1 MKKKI
6 FLTVALL
13 GIAVSLLVFA
23 AGLLAVSMSSKNTV
37 RDRLT
42 AETKLACALIR
53 DRDDVE
59 LLKKFDGSN
68 VYRITVIDETGDVLL
83 ETDVREQMENHLSRE
98 EVAAAMKDCPK
109 VVERYS
115 SSAHKKMFY
124 YAEKITLSD
133 GETIVVRLSL
143 PTGIVGG
150 YVELILPVFVVLL
163 LIVIGMSF
171 ESSGRIAS
179 SVTKKFEC
187 VSESVK
193 SLSDGDYKPIEA
205 DSRDPELYSVMCGIN
220 GLNADIARH
229 LEREESDRRKFEIVL
244 ENMDRGVAALDKD
257 DNVVFAN
264 KSAATL
270 LGGAIR
276 KGENAVYLVGDA
288 SVYEKIIKNS
298 GKNAAFECEILGKEL
313 LVAMKSID
321 DELLKKEI
329 STIIMISDV
338 TAEKSAARQKS
349 EFFANA
355 SHELKTPVTAIMG
368 LSELLLQKDD
378 LGESVRKKIA
388 TVYSESVR
396 MSELIADM
404 LRLSDV
410 ERGDKPQ
417 ISAAVDLRKI
427 ADDVVS
433 VLSVKAAQKHVSLFA
448 EGTAFAKIDKTDAR
462 ELIENLASNAINYNK
477 ENGEAKIMLSEE
489 DGKAAIAVSDTG
501 IGIEQQHIPHLCER
515 FYRVDKSRSRGSG
528 GTGLGLAIVKHICMR
543 YGATL
548 KIESTFGQG
557 TTVTITFPEAS
568 EQ

>member
-68 VYRITVIDETGDVLL
+68 VYRITVIGETGDVLL

-163 LIVIGMSF
+163 LIVIGLSF

-270 LGGAIR
+270 LGGTIR

-288 SVYEKIIKNS
+288 SVYEKIIKSS

-433 VLSVKAAQKHVSLFA
+433 VLSVKAEQKHVSLFA
-448 EGTAFAKIDKTDAR
+448 KGTAFAKIDKTDAR

-501 IGIEQQHIPHLCER
+501 IGIEQQHISHLCER

-528 GTGLGLAIVKHICMR
+528 GTGLGLAIVKHIWMR

>member
-68 VYRITVIDETGDVLL
+68 VYRITVIGETGDVLL

-163 LIVIGMSF
+163 LIVIGLSF

-417 ISAAVDLRKI
+417 ISTDVDLRKI

-433 VLSVKAAQKHVSLFA
+433 VLSVKAEQKHVSLFA

-501 IGIEQQHIPHLCER
+501 IGIEQQHIPHLYER

>member
-68 VYRITVIDETGDVLL
+68 VYRITVIGETGDVLL

-163 LIVIGMSF
+163 LIVIGLSF
-171 ESSGRIAS
+171 ESSGRIAT

-298 GKNAAFECEILGKEL
+298 GKNADFECEILGKEL
-313 LVAMKSID
+313 FVAMKSID

-329 STIIMISDV
+329 STIIMVSDV

-417 ISAAVDLRKI
+417 ISTDVDLRKI
-427 ADDVVS
+427 TDDVVS
-433 VLSVKAAQKHVSLFA
+433 VLSVKAEQKHVSLFA

>member
-68 VYRITVIDETGDVLL
+68 VYRITVIGETGDVLL

-98 EVAAAMKDCPK
+98 EVAAAMKDSPK

-163 LIVIGMSF
+163 LIVIGLSF

-417 ISAAVDLRKI
+417 IRADVDLRKI

-433 VLSVKAAQKHVSLFA
+433 VLSVKAEQKHVSLFA

>member
-68 VYRITVIDETGDVLL
+68 VYRITVIGETGDVLL

-98 EVAAAMKDCPK
+98 EVAAAMKDSPK

-163 LIVIGMSF
+163 LIVIGLSF

-298 GKNAAFECEILGKEL
+298 EKNADFECEILGKEL

-329 STIIMISDV
+329 STIIMVSDV

-417 ISAAVDLRKI
+417 ISTDVDLRKI

-433 VLSVKAAQKHVSLFA
+433 VLSVKAEQKHVSLFA

-501 IGIEQQHIPHLCER
+501 IGIEPQHIPHLCER

-548 KIESTFGQG
+548 KIESTFGQE
-557 TTVTITFPEAS
+557 TTVTVTFPS
-568 EQ
+568 ENK

>member
-68 VYRITVIDETGDVLL
+68 VYRITVIGETGDVLL

-163 LIVIGMSF
+163 LIVIGLSF

-270 LGGAIR
+270 LGGTIR

-410 ERGDKPQ
+410 ERGDKQQ

-433 VLSVKAAQKHVSLFA
+433 VLSVKAEQKHVSLFA

-477 ENGEAKIMLSEE
+477 ENGEAKIILSEE

>member
-59 LLKKFDGSN
+59 LLKKFDGSS

-163 LIVIGMSF
+163 LIVIGLSF

-417 ISAAVDLRKI
+417 ISTDVDLRKI
-427 ADDVVS
+427 ADNVVS
-433 VLSVKAAQKHVSLFA
+433 VLGVKAEQKHVSLFA

>member
-13 GIAVSLLVFA
+13 SAVVAVLVFA
-23 AGLLAVSMSSKNTV
+23 TGLLAVSMSSKNTIC
-37 RDRLT
+37 DRLI
-42 AETKLACALIR
+42 AETKLACSLIR
-53 DRDDVE
+53 DREDIE
-59 LLKKFDGSN
+59 LLKKFDGSGD
-68 VYRITVIDETGDVLL
+68 YRITVINDEGEVLL
-83 ETDVREQMENHLSRE
+83 ETDVREQMENHLTRE
-98 EVAAAMKDCPK
+98 EVSAAMNDLPK

-115 SSAHKKMFY
+115 SSARKKMFY
-124 YAEKITLSD
+124 YAQKITLSD
-133 GETIVVRLSL
+133 GETIVIRLSL

-150 YVELILPVFVVLL
+150 YVELILPVFIVIL
-163 LIVIGMSF
+163 LIVTGLSF
-171 ESSGRIAS
+171 EASGKIAA

-187 VSESVK
+187 VAESVK

-205 DSRDPELYSVMCGIN
+205 DSRDPELCLVMRGIN

-244 ENMDRGVAALDKD
+244 ENMDRGVAALDKEN
-257 DNVVFAN
+257 NVVFAN
-264 KSAATL
+264 KSAANL
-270 LGGAIR
+270 LGGVVR
-276 KGENAVYLVGDA
+276 KGENAVYLIGDA
-288 SVYEKIIKNS
+288 SVYEKIVKNS
-298 GKNAAFECEILGKEL
+298 DKNADFECEMLGKDL
-313 LVAMKSID
+313 LVSIKSID

-329 STIIMISDV
+329 SSIIVISDV

-378 LGESVRKKIA
+378 LSDSARKKIA
-388 TVYSESVR
+388 TVHSESVR

-404 LRLSDV
+404 LRLGDV
-410 ERGDKPQ
+410 ERGVKPE
-417 ISAAVDLRKI
+417 ITASVDLRKTAENVI
-427 ADDVVS
+427 S
-433 VLSVKAAQKHVSLFA
+433 VLGVKAEQKHVGLFV
-448 EGTAFAKIDKTDAR
+448 EGDACAKIDAFDAR
-462 ELIENLASNAINYNK
+462 ELIENLTSNAINYNK
-477 ENGEAKIMLSEE
+477 ENGEVKISLSKQN
-489 DGKAAIAVSDTG
+489 GKTIIAVSDTG

-528 GTGLGLAIVKHICMR
+528 GTGLGLAIVKHLCIR

-557 TTVTITFPEAS
+557 TTVTVTFPE
-568 EQ
+568 ENE

>member
-68 VYRITVIDETGDVLL
+68 VYRITVIGETGDVLL

-98 EVAAAMKDCPK
+98 EVAAAMKDSPK

-163 LIVIGMSF
+163 LIVIGLSF

-417 ISAAVDLRKI
+417 ISADVDLRKI

-433 VLSVKAAQKHVSLFA
+433 VLSVKAEQKHVSLFA

>member
-163 LIVIGMSF
+163 LIVIGLSF

-179 SVTKKFEC
+179 SVTKKFES

-244 ENMDRGVAALDKD
+244 ENMDRGVAALDND

-417 ISAAVDLRKI
+417 ISADVDLRKI
-427 ADDVVS
+427 ADNVVS
-433 VLSVKAAQKHVSLFA
+433 VLSVKAEQKHVSLFA

-489 DGKAAIAVSDTG
+489 DGKAAISVSDTG

-557 TTVTITFPEAS
+557 TAVTVTFPS
-568 EQ
+568 ENK

>member
-68 VYRITVIDETGDVLL
+68 VSRITVIGETGDVLL

-163 LIVIGMSF
+163 LIVIGLSF
-171 ESSGRIAS
+171 ESSGRIAT

-417 ISAAVDLRKI
+417 ISTDVDLRKI
-427 ADDVVS
+427 TDDVVS
-433 VLSVKAAQKHVSLFA
+433 VLSVKAEQKHVSLFA

>member
-68 VYRITVIDETGDVLL
+68 VYRITVIGETGDVLL

-163 LIVIGMSF
+163 LIVIGLSF
-171 ESSGRIAS
+171 ESSGRIAT

-298 GKNAAFECEILGKEL
+298 GKNADFEYEILGKEL
-313 LVAMKSID
+313 FVAMKSID

-329 STIIMISDV
+329 STIIMVSDV

-417 ISAAVDLRKI
+417 ISTDVDLRKI

-433 VLSVKAAQKHVSLFA
+433 VLSVKAEQKHVSLFA

>member
-68 VYRITVIDETGDVLL
+68 VYRITVIGETGDVLL

-98 EVAAAMKDCPK
+98 EVAAAMKDSPK

-143 PTGIVGG
+143 PAGIVGG

-417 ISAAVDLRKI
+417 ISADVDLRKI

-433 VLSVKAAQKHVSLFA
+433 VLSVKAEQKHVRLFA

>member
-68 VYRITVIDETGDVLL
+68 VYRITVIGETGDVLL

-163 LIVIGMSF
+163 LIVIGLSF

-298 GKNAAFECEILGKEL
+298 GKNADFEYEILGKEL

-329 STIIMISDV
+329 STIIMVSDV

-368 LSELLLQKDD
+368 LSELLSQKDD

-417 ISAAVDLRKI
+417 ISTDVDLRKI

-433 VLSVKAAQKHVSLFA
+433 VLSVKAEQKHVSLFA

>member
-68 VYRITVIDETGDVLL
+68 VYRITVIGETGDVLL

-329 STIIMISDV
+329 STIIMVSDV

-378 LGESVRKKIA
+378 LGESGRKKIA

-417 ISAAVDLRKI
+417 ISTDVDLRKI

-433 VLSVKAAQKHVSLFA
+433 VLSVKAEQKHVSLFA

>member
-68 VYRITVIDETGDVLL
+68 VYRITVIGETGDVLL

-98 EVAAAMKDCPK
+98 EVAAAMKDSPK

-163 LIVIGMSF
+163 LIVIGLSF

-270 LGGAIR
+270 LGGAIK

-298 GKNAAFECEILGKEL
+298 GKNADFECEILGKEL

-329 STIIMISDV
+329 STIIMVSDV

-417 ISAAVDLRKI
+417 ISTDVDLRKI

-433 VLSVKAAQKHVSLFA
+433 VLSVKAEQKHVSLFA

-557 TTVTITFPEAS
+557 TTVTITFPETS

>member
-68 VYRITVIDETGDVLL
+68 VYRITVIGETGDVLL

-98 EVAAAMKDCPK
+98 EVAAAMKDSPK

-115 SSAHKKMFY
+115 SSSHKKMFY

-163 LIVIGMSF
+163 LIVIGLSF

-417 ISAAVDLRKI
+417 ISADVDLRKI

-433 VLSVKAAQKHVSLFA
+433 VLSVKAEQKHVRLFA

>member
-68 VYRITVIDETGDVLL
+68 VYRITVIGETGDVLL

-98 EVAAAMKDCPK
+98 EVAAAMKDSPK

-163 LIVIGMSF
+163 LIVIGLSF

-179 SVTKKFEC
+179 SVTKKFAC

-298 GKNAAFECEILGKEL
+298 EKNADFECEILGKEL

-329 STIIMISDV
+329 STIIMVSDV

-417 ISAAVDLRKI
+417 ISTDVDLRKI

-433 VLSVKAAQKHVSLFA
+433 VLSVKAEQKHVSLFA

-501 IGIEQQHIPHLCER
+501 IGIEPQHIPHLCER

-548 KIESTFGQG
+548 KIESTFGQE
-557 TTVTITFPEAS
+557 TTVTVTFPS
-568 EQ
+568 ENK

>member
-6 FLTVALL
+6 FLTVAFL

-68 VYRITVIDETGDVLL
+68 VYRITVIGETGDVLL

-417 ISAAVDLRKI
+417 ISADVDLRKI
-427 ADDVVS
+427 ADNVVS
-433 VLSVKAAQKHVSLFA
+433 VLSVKAEQKHVSLFA

-548 KIESTFGQG
+548 NIESTFGQG

>member
-163 LIVIGMSF
+163 LIVIGLSF

-417 ISAAVDLRKI
+417 ISTDVDLRKI

-433 VLSVKAAQKHVSLFA
+433 VLSVKAEQKHVSLFA